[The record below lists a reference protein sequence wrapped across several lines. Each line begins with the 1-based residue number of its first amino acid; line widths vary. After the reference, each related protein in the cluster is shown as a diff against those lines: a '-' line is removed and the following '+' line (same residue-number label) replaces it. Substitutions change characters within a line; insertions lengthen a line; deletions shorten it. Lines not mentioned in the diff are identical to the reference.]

1 MENLLGSK
9 EGQLRWKK
17 LNVSRPWGRRKDGPS
32 SSETD
37 RSTESALE
45 RWERWWWGGAGVGS
59 PEPGS
64 TSLIVLD
71 YGFGFDSTW
80 DG

>member
-1 MENLLGSK
+1 MRKALRPGAMGGS
-9 EGQLRWKK
+9 GG
-17 LNVSRPWGRRKDGPS
+17 SG
-32 SSETD
+32 
-37 RSTESALE
+37 
-45 RWERWWWGGAGVGS
+45 WGGAGVGS